1 MYPTGEREVTW
12 AMTIYSISTRAEEHS
27 TSAIP
32 FRHLPFVEN
41 TVDNP
46 VDNPVQRE
54 NFRYY
59 LPDTDE
65 PVDNRRTG
73 PDLSLPK
80 ADRPDFF
87 SAGTVTDRVHG
98 MLFHDRCLII
108 HHRILSV
115 LLFPARLL
123 TINAFQGIHADRI
136 YKRPDDSL
144 SLFPLWRNNNHQ
156 RSQTDNGP
164 VPE

>member
-1 MYPTGEREVTW
+1 M
-12 AMTIYSISTRAEEHS
+12 SIRHQPSL
-27 TSAIP
+27 

-59 LPDTDE
+59 LPDADE

-73 PDLSLPK
+73 HDLSLPE

-123 TINAFQGIHADRI
+123 TTNAFQGIHADRI
-136 YKRPDDSL
+136 YKRPDDPL

-164 VPE
+164 VSE